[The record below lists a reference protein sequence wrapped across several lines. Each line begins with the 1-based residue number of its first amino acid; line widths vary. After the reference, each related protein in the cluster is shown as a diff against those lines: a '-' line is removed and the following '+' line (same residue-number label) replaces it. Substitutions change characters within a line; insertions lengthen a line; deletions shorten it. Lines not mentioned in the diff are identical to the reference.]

1 MPGDLI
7 SVAGELSCVAGELS
21 CVAGE
26 LSCVAGDFWPRA
38 TDSAAAD
45 CVEHFDLDAPKQASE
60 AHRDD
65 DRFGR
70 PGRTAPLDET
80 RLKELVLAY
89 F

>member
-7 SVAGELSCVAGELS
+7 SVAGELGAVAGEVS
-21 CVAGE
+21 PVAGE

-45 CVEHFDLDAPKQASE
+45 CVEHFDLDAPKQASK